1 LQAKLTEIQI
11 KIDTWEMKKQ
21 ILAAELKDKRTNLKK
36 VLEENYK
43 MNTEILKA
51 QGIHNKADI
60 IATLRKKTFSLKSFP
75 KSSPNIE
82 MAGMS
87 DRK

>member
-21 ILAAELKDKRTNLKK
+21 ILAADKRTNLKK